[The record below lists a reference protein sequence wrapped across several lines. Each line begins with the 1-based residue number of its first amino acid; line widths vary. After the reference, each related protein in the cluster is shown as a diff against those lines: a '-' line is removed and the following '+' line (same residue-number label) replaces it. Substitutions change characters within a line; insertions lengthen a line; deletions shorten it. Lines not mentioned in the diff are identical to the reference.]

1 MIRLAFVIGF
11 LISMIIFTLLIMN
24 LGFQQGNLKLLY
36 LGFGLPLWVY
46 FLIIYLK
53 WINKITVEREYVKI
67 KNLIFGE
74 KVINYKD
81 IDQWEVIDTIRI
93 SQQNLLIKI
102 KGKKIVISNMTDLEN
117 YEILRHELRINWAEL
132 ERKYI

>member
-1 MIRLAFVIGF
+1 
-11 LISMIIFTLLIMN
+11 MN
-24 LGFQQGNLKLLY
+24 LGFQQGNLELLY
-36 LGFGLPLWVY
+36 LGFGLPLWIY

-74 KVINYKD
+74 KVINYND
-81 IDQWEVIDTIRI
+81 IEQWEVIDTIRI
-93 SQQNLLIKI
+93 AQQNLLIKI
-102 KGKKIVISNMTDLEN
+102 KGKKIVISNLTDLEN
-117 YEILRHELRINWAEL
+117 YEILRHELRTNWAEL

>member
-1 MIRLAFVIGF
+1 
-11 LISMIIFTLLIMN
+11 MN

-132 ERKYI
+132 ERKYF